1 NESVVI
7 TQAQATIATQATP
20 TVTIGSPISDTA
32 TVTGAPAPA
41 PTPTGTVPFTLFGP
55 NNATCTGAPV
65 FTSAAKPLAGG
76 PPPTAGSG
84 PFTPTAVGTYRWV
97 AAYSGDANYAALTS
111 ACNAANES
119 SAVNKASP
127 TISTQASAG
136 TPVGTA
142 VNDDATVAGG
152 ASPTGTVTFRLF
164 NSNTC
169 AVQVFTS
176 TNNLVINQATS
187 SNFTPAA

>member
-1 NESVVI
+1 
-7 TQAQATIATQATP
+7 
-20 TVTIGSPISDTA
+20 
-32 TVTGAPAPA
+32 
-41 PTPTGTVPFTLFGP
+41 
-55 NNATCTGAPV
+55 
-65 FTSAAKPLAGG
+65 
-76 PPPTAGSG
+76 
-84 PFTPTAVGTYRWV
+84 
-97 AAYSGDANYAALTS
+97 YSGDANYAALTS

-136 TPVGTA
+136 GVVGTS
-142 VNDDATVAGG
+142 VNDVATVGGG

-187 SNFTPAA
+187 SNFTPAAAGTYYWTAVYNGDAKNNTATSPCNAPRESVVVSKANPTISTSASPGVLEG